1 MSAVWPAARVARERS
16 ECGRARGR
24 AAIVPIA
31 CPPLRSIARGGDGER
46 GDEARAHRTE
56 PQRTATADAP
66 HAATRHAA
74 RVERAERDSWKDL
87 GYIFSSFAHNAYEV
101 AQAPVPRQW
110 RRDPHRRPPESE
122 TSDETVPRTTTTDEI
137 RDEKRPPR
145 SLPHTARPRRT
156 AGRNAPNHTKYM
168 HAVHMCGHAPR
179 GAAPP
184 RHAPP
189 STERRAHTTQF
200 TAPPTAGRATSTS
213 MRSRSRRTGLP
224 QKRPHLR
231 VTSAHRDALYSASRP
246 ECGSAHIQTDKPH
259 TTHHTPTCNEKSSSC
274 HTPFA
279 TPRPTTHC
287 TSQTHQLVHRPCRAR
302 TPWCPRRW
310 ARAARPAHHGAILA
324 WRVPR

>member
-1 MSAVWPAARVARERS
+1 MRYI
-16 ECGRARGR
+16 C
-24 AAIVPIA
+24 
-31 CPPLRSIARGGDGER
+31 
-46 GDEARAHRTE
+46 
-56 PQRTATADAP
+56 AD
-66 HAATRHAA
+66 TLL
-74 RVERAERDSWKDL
+74 EE
-87 GYIFSSFAHNAYEV
+87 
-101 AQAPVPRQW
+101 
-110 RRDPHRRPPESE
+110 
-122 TSDETVPRTTTTDEI
+122 
-137 RDEKRPPR
+137 
-145 SLPHTARPRRT
+145 RPRRDT
-156 AGRNAPNHTKYM
+156 LHR
-168 HAVHMCGHAPR
+168 PR
-179 GAAPP
+179 SG
-184 RHAPP
+184 
-189 STERRAHTTQF
+189 AHTPHSSPP
-200 TAPPTAGRATSTS
+200 PPTAGRATSTS